1 MKRAT
6 LIIGLFLSGFLF
18 TQCNDDCG
26 DFNYSKSPPIGISQI
41 RTTTQALWDTEP
53 TSNID
58 SFGIYMYVDF
68 LFAKNITP
76 CGFISTA
83 YACSP
88 PPTPIYDATEFID
101 SILVY
106 SEPAYRFTN
115 DITALLNFENNTD
128 LTSFNDFTDRRIL
141 NDEGNG
147 YFFLKEKPLQS
158 DSFTFSFYYYN
169 DGAIIDSSFTQKYF
183 ITN

>member
-26 DFNYSKSPPIGISQI
+26 DFNYTKSPPIGISQI

-83 YACSP
+83 
-88 PPTPIYDATEFID
+88 
-101 SILVY
+101 
-106 SEPAYRFTN
+106 
-115 DITALLNFENNTD
+115 
-128 LTSFNDFTDRRIL
+128 
-141 NDEGNG
+141 
-147 YFFLKEKPLQS
+147 
-158 DSFTFSFYYYN
+158 
-169 DGAIIDSSFTQKYF
+169 
-183 ITN
+183 